1 MQLSSVWKGSHVR
14 RGGLHMKTVESVAET
29 IQPMAMALTV
39 QQAQCA
45 FFWGKM
51 AMYRLDMLSLMK
63 PMERKY
69 MTSSRSCN

>member
-1 MQLSSVWKGSHVR
+1 
-14 RGGLHMKTVESVAET
+14 
-29 IQPMAMALTV
+29 
-39 QQAQCA
+39 
-45 FFWGKM
+45 M